1 MPGMRKRKPKII
13 LGTPPTPENPWPS
26 NQITEEHSDGT
37 SVTRMPPATEEFIR
51 EYEQAIRDYPEDAS
65 VRLHFAIA
73 LQGIGDLPDA
83 IVQATEAIRL
93 RPDWEFA
100 HSILG
105 FALYDTGDLPR
116 AISHLREALR
126 LSKPDQGETTV
137 RWGLS
142 KALRDAGEI
151 TNARSEIESAVA
163 LQRDLISAES
173 GSPRLLRQ
181 LEEELA
187 RYG

>member
-1 MPGMRKRKPKII
+1 MRKRKPKII
-13 LGTPPTPENPWPS
+13 LGAPPTPENPYPS

-37 SVTRMPPATEEFIR
+37 SVTLMPTATEEVIR
-51 EYEQAIRDYPEDAS
+51 EYEQAIRDYPEDAGL
-65 VRLHFAIA
+65 RLHFAIA
-73 LQGIGDLPDA
+73 LQSIGDLPSA

-105 FALYDTGDLPR
+105 FALHDTGDLPR
-116 AISHLREALR
+116 AVSHLREALR
-126 LSKPDQGETTV
+126 LSNPDQGETTI

-151 TNARSEIESAVA
+151 TNARSEIESAVD
-163 LQRDLISAES
+163 LQRNLVSAES
-173 GSPRLLRQ
+173 GSPQLLRKI
-181 LEEELA
+181 ENELA
-187 RYG
+187 SYN